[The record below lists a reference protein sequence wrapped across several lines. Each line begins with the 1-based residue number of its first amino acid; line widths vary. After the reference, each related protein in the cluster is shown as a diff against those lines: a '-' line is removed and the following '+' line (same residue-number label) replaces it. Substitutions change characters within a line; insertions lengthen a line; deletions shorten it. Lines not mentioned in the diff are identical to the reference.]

1 MCVSGG
7 RGGVGRWRFSL
18 YKGLRCLSEILKKK
32 TMIGGNK
39 ILFCEH
45 GLKFNPLL
53 RGANSISKAL

>member
-7 RGGVGRWRFSL
+7 RGGWKVAVFLIQRAQVLVRNF
-18 YKGLRCLSEILKKK
+18 EKK
-32 TMIGGNK
+32 TMIGGTK

-53 RGANSISKAL
+53 RGANSISKAV